1 MSLSDKIQEP
11 AIKASIADD
20 CVVLLDEQVSSKNGI
35 SGLTV
40 KTAYRALKGIGPTY
54 VPRALQRLLPRALD
68 ALEPLWEQGLE
79 KGEPVE
85 FMSSNRAEAADAL
98 LTMTDGIVS
107 NSKNKI
113 VVAAYK
119 QVRKSLKGDVEAA
132 VPGLAEIIERHT

>member
-1 MSLSDKIQEP
+1 MSLIDKIQEP
-11 AIKASIADD
+11 TTKASIAAD

-54 VPRALQRLLPRALD
+54 VPRALKRLLPRALD
-68 ALEPLWEQGLE
+68 ALEPLWEQGVE

-85 FMSSNRAEAADAL
+85 FLSSNRAEAADAL
-98 LTMTDGIVS
+98 LMMTDGIVS

-132 VPGLAEIIERHT
+132 VPGFAEIIDRHI

>member
-1 MSLSDKIQEP
+1 MSLSDKIQDP
-11 AIKASIADD
+11 DTKANMADD
-20 CVVLLDEQVSSKNGI
+20 CAKLLDEQVSSKNGL

-54 VPRALQRLLPRALD
+54 VPRALQRLLPKALD
-68 ALEPLWEQGLE
+68 ALEPLWMQGLA

-85 FMSSNRAEAADAL
+85 FLSSNRTDAADAL

-107 NSKNKI
+107 TSKNKI

-119 QVRKSLKGDVEAA
+119 QVRKSLKGDVETAI
-132 VPGLAEIIERHT
+132 PGLAEIIQRHT